1 MSKPASPFTATDA
14 LALDVEQVERW
25 CRWVVEDADAPTDAL
40 ASLVVRLRSAAD
52 TIAEYLFQT
61 SQEAQEG
68 AGAGAD
74 AREGT
79 APHRTP
85 ATKRVGRD
93 SGGGAP
99 APAERERA
107 ERPDGAGNLQSP
119 TPSPSPSVGALHA

>member
-25 CRWVVEDADAPTDAL
+25 CRWVVEDADAPTDTL

-74 AREGT
+74 AREGA

-85 ATKRVGRD
+85 ATKRGGRD

-119 TPSPSPSVGALHA
+119 THSPSPSVGALHA